1 MTHFSFMQGL
11 ASPERTIDHRQAV
24 KRSGTPA
31 VCRQVTECQRYD
43 RLSDRHIC
51 HPLRGSVIDCVISR
65 GSVLCTPP
73 PACVLSCLRHLS
85 FRMSCSTLFFT
96 FHSSLST
103 LHASL
108 STLHASLFLA
118 SLSTLHASRFIIFRT
133 SIAVAVVSPRDGYG
147 GFGRERCR
155 WWSD

>member
-1 MTHFSFMQGL
+1 MQCL

-85 FRMSCSTLFFT
+85 FRMPCSTLFFT
-96 FHSSLST
+96 FHFSLFTFHSSSLHSP
-103 LHASL
+103 
-108 STLHASLFLA
+108 LF
-118 SLSTLHASRFIIFRT
+118 TLHASRSTFHHPQNFHCSCSCKSSRWLWRIWSR
-133 SIAVAVVSPRDGYG
+133 AVPMV
-147 GFGRERCR
+147 ERLK
-155 WWSD
+155 

>member
-31 VCRQVTECQRYD
+31 VCCQVTECQRYD

-85 FRMSCSTLFFT
+85 FRMSCSTQFFT
-96 FHSSLST
+96 FHSPRFT

-108 STLHASLFLA
+108 STLHSPRSTLPRF
-118 SLSTLHASRFIIFRT
+118 TLHASRST
-133 SIAVAVVSPRDGYG
+133 LHVSSSSELPLQLQL
-147 GFGRERCR
+147 
-155 WWSD
+155 